1 MSNRWQWTE
10 ITPYESLPK
19 SDRIVGA
26 ADALSFLDSYQHPL
40 HGWKTHS
47 DRDESRKATR
57 KRGTKMSR
65 YGSPKKKSSRKPRK
79 AARKSPKRVSNAR
92 KLVKYNRLVAE
103 GVSASEAH
111 AEVYGGVRRVGK
123 KRKAKSKV
131 AAPKRARRKR
141 SSRFG
146 GTVEKR
152 LSPESRKV
160 LYDAALKTV
169 LKLNHGTVDAIPTPD
184 DLFAAEKLVDDNM
197 KQRVSRESAATARI
211 RAASQRVE
219 RETRK
224 YVADVIRARKEAE
237 KLAKEER
244 EQKQLADQVERLAQK
259 QLAAL
264 SSI

>member
-1 MSNRWQWTE
+1 
-10 ITPYESLPK
+10 
-19 SDRIVGA
+19 
-26 ADALSFLDSYQHPL
+26 
-40 HGWKTHS
+40 
-47 DRDESRKATR
+47 
-57 KRGTKMSR
+57 MSR

-79 AARKSPKRVSNAR
+79 AARKSPKRVANAR

-184 DLFAAEKLVDDNM
+184 DLFAAEKLVADNM

-224 YVADVIRARKEAE
+224 YAADVIRARKEAE